1 MRRLLTVFCF
11 FILLGPAY
19 AQPAPQLGNMENAPL
34 TFTEEDAPQSISRTV
49 NLTADAPIT
58 RAVVQLG
65 EGYQAGP
72 DQLLFSDT
80 ESIRGIFDA
89 NTGRLQLLSYPAG
102 STKSP
107 AVFQEALRSV
117 AYQNVNLTNPSAG
130 NRTVSFQAFDAQG
143 LASNTVSRTINV
155 VATNDAPTV
164 RLPDSS
170 PIAYRVDFL
179 GDEER
184 EVFANLTIT
193 DPDDNLI
200 SGAMVTIIDTF
211 RVGEDRLFFTDIP
224 NDNISQEVNAQGN
237 IISFTGTA
245 PVEAYE
251 NALRQVRFD
260 NSPPFLVASTIGTRT
275 IVCSVSDG
283 SDIGKIARYVVV
295 DEKSDPTE
303 NIPPVVS
310 DITQSVAS
318 GTLFSFNQN
327 IFNERYTDAS
337 GSLERLTVLSKPAYG
352 ILRYSGEEV
361 SNATINQGLSIEPAN
376 ISLLTYQ
383 PNLNFNG
390 QDNFR
395 WNASDG
401 EFLAAND
408 AQVIFNINPTERP
421 VSLALPS
428 AVSAN
433 EDQTLVLPEIGLE
446 ATPKAQLSLS
456 LVVTQGVFSL
466 DPAVLSLVDFSLG
479 DGTEDDYM
487 ILSGS
492 TEAIAYLLSGIRYT
506 PSANVNGEDALSITV
521 AASSNNSTDQ
531 SLPITIAPV
540 DDAAQLRNL
549 ETEALSYTEGQ
560 APVVVTNQLTIED
573 PDSGAPLDIAA
584 ATVTVS
590 EGFVAGEDS
599 LSFISNSGIV
609 GSQTDSVL
617 ILSGLASLQQYET
630 ALRSVTY
637 QNVSNN
643 PSASKTLT
651 FQVEDEQDVVS
662 NAVSRTITIQPVE
675 DTTQLINLEEFA
687 LNYVVGNPSAHI
699 SNTVTIADPD
709 SDSLNRVVIFFTAG
723 YSPNEDSL
731 SLDGFEELEQRWND
745 RIGRLTL
752 FGRNSLTYYN
762 SALRTVAYRNTST
775 KIDNK
780 VRTISIQTFD
790 RGVPSNIVSRSVVL
804 INNQVPVVSDFSVNT
819 LENQPLVFS
828 LADFNAHYADP
839 DNAPNVGSAADI
851 RIVTLPT
858 QGVLLLDRDTLQES
872 IIASLPK
879 GYAIPAQMVGK
890 LRYVPNPGYQGTDA
904 FTWNAFDG
912 AETAATA
919 AQVNIN
925 IAPELTVSI
934 VAPTDSVC
942 AGQTD
947 TLTLSVEPPQGEY
960 TYQWVCENDC
970 SNATSLD
977 EASLIIN
984 PTQESRYSV
993 TVSRADGSV
1002 AQDTV
1007 TVLVQDCAGVR
1018 LAIPQGFTPDG
1029 DGINDVW
1036 TISNLGT
1043 FPGVAVR
1050 VFDRFGHTVY
1060 ESQQYNNQWQGTHD
1074 GQPLPTGTYYY
1085 SITTEPDRQTY
1096 QGAVTIL
1103 R

>member
-1 MRRLLTVFCF
+1 MRRLIVLCLFI
-11 FILLGPAY
+11 ILLGPAY
-19 AQPAPQLGNMENAPL
+19 AQPAPQLGNVENTPL
-34 TFTEEDAPQSISRTV
+34 TFTEEDAPQVVSRTI
-49 NLTADAPIT
+49 NLTVDAPIT
-58 RAVVQLG
+58 RAVAQLG
-65 EGYQAGP
+65 EGYQAGI
-72 DQLLFSDT
+72 DQLQFSDN
-80 ESIRGIFDA
+80 ENIRGIFDV
-89 NTGRLQLLSYPAG
+89 NTGSLQLLSYPAG
-102 STKSP
+102 SAKSP

-117 AYQNVNLTNPSAG
+117 AYQNLDLTNPSAG

-164 RLPDSS
+164 QLPDSS
-170 PIAYRVDFL
+170 PIAYRVGFL

-184 EVFANLTIT
+184 EVFTDLTIT

-200 SGAMVTIIDTF
+200 SGATVTITDTF

-224 NDNISQEVNAQGN
+224 DDNISQEINAQRN

-245 PVEAYE
+245 SVEAYE

-283 SDIGKIARYVVV
+283 SDVGKVARYVVV
-295 DEKSDPTE
+295 DEISNPTE

-318 GTLFSFNQN
+318 GTLLSFNQD
-327 IFNERYTDAS
+327 IFNERYTDPS
-337 GSLERLTVLSKPAYG
+337 GSLQRLTILSKPNHG
-352 ILRYSGEEV
+352 ILRYNGEEV
-361 SNATINQGLSIEPAN
+361 TNAIINRGLSIEPAN
-376 ISLLTYQ
+376 INLLTYQ
-383 PNLNFNG
+383 PNLNFAG
-390 QDNFR
+390 QDSFR

-408 AQVIFNINPTERP
+408 AQVIFNINPAERP
-421 VSLALPS
+421 VTLTLPP
-428 AVSAN
+428 AVTVN
-433 EDQTLVLPEIGLE
+433 EDQTIILPAIGLD
-446 ATPKAQLSLS
+446 ATPQANLSLS

-466 DPAVLSLVDFSLG
+466 DPTVLPLVDFSLG
-479 DGTEDDYM
+479 DGAEDDYM

-492 TEAIAYLLSGIRYT
+492 AEAISYLLSGIRYT
-506 PSANVNGEDALSITV
+506 PNANVSGEDALSITL
-521 AASSNNSTDQ
+521 AASSTNSTDR
-531 SLPITIAPV
+531 SLPIAITPV

-560 APVVVTNQLTIED
+560 APVTVTNQLTIED
-573 PDSGAPLDIAA
+573 PDSGAPMDIAA

-590 EGFVAGEDS
+590 KGFVTGEDS
-599 LSFISNSGIV
+599 LNFTSNSGIV

-617 ILSGLASLQQYET
+617 ILSGLASLKQYEV

-637 QNVSNN
+637 QNVSDN
-643 PSASKTLT
+643 PLASKTLT
-651 FQVEDEQDVVS
+651 FQVEDEQDS
-662 NAVSRTITIQPVE
+662 ASDAVSRAITIQPVE
-675 DTTQLINLEEFA
+675 DTTQLVNLEEFA
-687 LNYVVGNPSAHI
+687 LNYVVGNPSAHV

-723 YSPNEDSL
+723 YSPDEDSL
-731 SLDGFEELEQRWND
+731 FLDGFEELEQRWND
-745 RIGRLTL
+745 RLGRLTL
-752 FGRNSLTYYN
+752 LGRNTLAYHT
-762 SALRTVAYRNTST
+762 SALRAVTYHST
-775 KIDNK
+775 ITETDDK

-790 RGVPSNIVSRSVVL
+790 RGIPSNIVSRSVVL
-804 INNQVPVVSDFSVNT
+804 INNQAPVVNDFSINT
-819 LENQPLVFS
+819 LENQPLAFS
-828 LADFNAHYADP
+828 LADFNAHYSDP

-858 QGVLLLDRDTLQES
+858 QGVLLLDGDTLQGNT
-872 IIASLPK
+872 IASLPK
-879 GYAIPAQMVGK
+879 GYAIPALEVGK
-890 LRYVPNPGYQGTDA
+890 LRYVPNLGYQGTDM
-904 FTWNAFDG
+904 FIWNAFDG
-912 AETAATA
+912 AEIAATP

-934 VAPTDSVC
+934 IDPTDSLC
-942 AGQTD
+942 AGQAD
-947 TLTLSVEPPQGEY
+947 TLTLSVEPPQGDYSYE
-960 TYQWVCENDC
+960 WVCEDGC
-970 SNATSLD
+970 SNASLD
-977 EASLIIN
+977 KASLLIS
-984 PTQESRYSV
+984 PTAESRYSV

-1002 AQDTV
+1002 ARDTV
-1007 TVLVQDCAGVR
+1007 VVLVQDCAGVR

-1029 DGINDVW
+1029 DGVNDTW
-1036 TISNLGT
+1036 TIPNLGA
-1043 FPGVAVR
+1043 FPDVAVR

-1060 ESQQYNNQWQGTHD
+1060 ESPQYDNQWQGTYD

-1096 QGAVTIL
+1096 RGAVTIL

>member
-1 MRRLLTVFCF
+1 MRRLIVLCLFI
-11 FILLGPAY
+11 ILLGPAY
-19 AQPAPQLGNMENAPL
+19 AQPAPQLGNAENTPL
-34 TFTEEDAPQSISRTV
+34 TFTEEDAPQVVSRTI

-65 EGYQAGP
+65 EGYQAGI
-72 DQLLFSDT
+72 DQLQFSDN
-80 ESIRGIFDA
+80 ENIRGIFDV
-89 NTGRLQLLSYPAG
+89 NTGSLQLLSYPAG
-102 STKSP
+102 SAKSP

-117 AYQNVNLTNPSAG
+117 AYQNLDLTNPSAG

-164 RLPDSS
+164 QLPDSS
-170 PIAYRVDFL
+170 PIAYRVGFL

-184 EVFANLTIT
+184 EVFTDLTIT

-200 SGAMVTIIDTF
+200 SGATVTITDTF

-224 NDNISQEVNAQGN
+224 DDNISQEINAQRN

-245 PVEAYE
+245 SVEAYE

-283 SDIGKIARYVVV
+283 SDVGKVARYVVV
-295 DEKSDPTE
+295 DEISNPTE

-318 GTLFSFNQN
+318 GTLLSFNQD
-327 IFNERYTDAS
+327 IFNERYTDPS
-337 GSLERLTVLSKPAYG
+337 GSLQRLTILSKPNHG
-352 ILRYSGEEV
+352 ILRYNGEEV
-361 SNATINQGLSIEPAN
+361 TNAIINRGLSIEPAN
-376 ISLLTYQ
+376 INLLTYQ
-383 PNLNFNG
+383 PNLNFAG
-390 QDNFR
+390 QDSFR

-408 AQVIFNINPTERP
+408 AQVIFNINPAERP
-421 VSLALPS
+421 VTLTLPP
-428 AVSAN
+428 AVTVN
-433 EDQTLVLPEIGLE
+433 EDQTIILPAIGLD
-446 ATPKAQLSLS
+446 ATPQANLSLS

-466 DPAVLSLVDFSLG
+466 DPTVLPLVDFSLG
-479 DGTEDDYM
+479 DGAEDDYM

-492 TEAIAYLLSGIRYT
+492 AEAISYLLSGIRYT
-506 PSANVNGEDALSITV
+506 PNANVSGEDALSITL
-521 AASSNNSTDQ
+521 AASSTNSTDR
-531 SLPITIAPV
+531 SLPIAITPV

-560 APVVVTNQLTIED
+560 APVTVTNQLTIED
-573 PDSGAPLDIAA
+573 PDSGAPMDIAA

-590 EGFVAGEDS
+590 KGFVTGEDS
-599 LSFISNSGIV
+599 LNFTSNSGIV

-617 ILSGLASLQQYET
+617 ILSGLASLKQYEV

-637 QNVSNN
+637 QNVSDN
-643 PSASKTLT
+643 PLASKTLT
-651 FQVEDEQDVVS
+651 FQVEDEQDS
-662 NAVSRTITIQPVE
+662 ASDAVSRAITIQPVE
-675 DTTQLINLEEFA
+675 DTTQLVNLEEFA
-687 LNYVVGNPSAHI
+687 LNYVVGNPSAHV

-723 YSPNEDSL
+723 YSPDEDSL
-731 SLDGFEELEQRWND
+731 FLDGFEELEQRWND
-745 RIGRLTL
+745 RLGRLTL
-752 FGRNSLTYYN
+752 LGRNTLAYHT
-762 SALRTVAYRNTST
+762 SALRAVTYHST
-775 KIDNK
+775 ITETDDK

-790 RGVPSNIVSRSVVL
+790 RGIPSNIVSRSVVL
-804 INNQVPVVSDFSVNT
+804 INNQAPVVNDFSINT
-819 LENQPLVFS
+819 LENQPLAFS
-828 LADFNAHYADP
+828 LADFNAHYSDP

-858 QGVLLLDRDTLQES
+858 QGVLLLDGDTLQGNT
-872 IIASLPK
+872 IASLPK
-879 GYAIPAQMVGK
+879 GYAIPALEVGK
-890 LRYVPNPGYQGTDA
+890 LRYVPNLGYQGTDM
-904 FTWNAFDG
+904 FIWNAFDG
-912 AETAATA
+912 AEIAATP

-934 VAPTDSVC
+934 IDPTDSLC
-942 AGQTD
+942 AGQAD
-947 TLTLSVEPPQGEY
+947 TLTLSVEPPQGDYSYE
-960 TYQWVCENDC
+960 WVCEDGC
-970 SNATSLD
+970 SNASLD
-977 EASLIIN
+977 KASLLIS
-984 PTQESRYSV
+984 PTAESRYSV

-1002 AQDTV
+1002 ARDTV
-1007 TVLVQDCAGVR
+1007 VVLVQDCAGVR

-1029 DGINDVW
+1029 DGVNDTW
-1036 TISNLGT
+1036 TIPNLGA
-1043 FPGVAVR
+1043 FPDVAVR

-1060 ESQQYNNQWQGTHD
+1060 ESPQYDNQWQGTYD

-1096 QGAVTIL
+1096 RGAVTIL